1 MRLPAR
7 LLAVVAPVSILGAVA
22 YAVAVERFAGD
33 PGGTRIVAGTA
44 AFLVASAFAERF
56 PVPLEGTDANVSLG
70 FVFAVAALVLFLAN
84 AIIRPIVI
92 ILTLPAVILTLGILL
107 LFINAFTLWI
117 TDKIVPPFEVEGFW
131 TYLGA
136 VIIIW
141 LVNWMVYAILRPDRR
156 GRELTA

>member
-1 MRLPAR
+1 VLFW
-7 LLAVVAPVSILGAVA
+7 LAFGWASNLVAVWVTSLIFDGVTYDDKFWVLVVAG
-22 YAVAVERFAGD
+22 
-33 PGGTRIVAGTA
+33 
-44 AFLVASAFAERF
+44 
-56 PVPLEGTDANVSLG
+56 
-70 FVFAVAALVLFLAN
+70 LVLFLAN

-131 TYLGA
+131 TYLGS

-141 LVNWMVYAILRPDRR
+141 LVNWMVYAILKPDEQES
-156 GRELTA
+156 RELTA